1 MEKEHKRQ
9 VEYVTLNIRV
19 QDVPNIVK
27 TLQYGTSF
35 YRRQFYKDKLESLAA
50 YFDGFATL
58 AYELAQQKPDA
69 TIKVK
74 LSVEA
79 FKLLLR
85 ALRTR
90 LNYCKDFFESQKWGK
105 IYYYVRGQVDRS
117 VWKQSQHL

>member
-1 MEKEHKRQ
+1 MVKEHKRQ
-9 VEYVTLNIRV
+9 VEYVTLDIRV
-19 QDVPNIVK
+19 QDVTNIVK
-27 TLQYGTSF
+27 TLQIGASF
-35 YRRQFYKDKLESLAA
+35 YVRQFYKNKLESLAA
-50 YFDGFATL
+50 YFDGFTTL

-85 ALRTR
+85 ALRSR
-90 LNYCKDFFESQKWGK
+90 MNACKSYYEMNRWGA

-117 VWKQSQHL
+117 IWKQSQHL

>member
-1 MEKEHKRQ
+1 MKAEPKRQ
-9 VEYVTLNIRV
+9 VEYVTLDIRV

-27 TLQYGTSF
+27 SLQFGASF
-35 YRRQFYKDKLESLAA
+35 YKRQFYADKLLCLAA
-50 YFDGFATL
+50 YFDGFTTL

-90 LNYCKDFFESQKWGK
+90 LNYCKDFFEGQKWGK
-105 IYYYVRGQVDRS
+105 IYYGVRGQVDRS
-117 VWKQSQHL
+117 IWKQSQHL